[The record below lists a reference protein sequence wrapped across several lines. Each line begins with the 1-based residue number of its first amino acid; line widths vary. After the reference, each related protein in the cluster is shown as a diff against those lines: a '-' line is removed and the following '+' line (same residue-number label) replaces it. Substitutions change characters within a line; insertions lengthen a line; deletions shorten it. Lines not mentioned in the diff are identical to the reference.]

1 MAIPLMEKRSHQRAR
16 VNWKVECMGTP
27 GSQPLIHEGSRLEDY
42 SPSGACFLTM
52 SEVKVGMEL
61 TFQVTLPLRMAR
73 PLTLKGVIVRVDEDA
88 DIGKMFRAAG
98 VRWLANQKIRPDPCD
113 LTSSDSPQAKMTSH

>member
-1 MAIPLMEKRSHQRAR
+1 MATSFMEKRSHQRAR
-16 VNWKVECMGTP
+16 VNWRVECIGSP
-27 GSQPLIHEGSRLEDY
+27 GSQPEIHEGSRLEDY

-61 TFQVTLPLRMAR
+61 IFNVSLPLRMAR
-73 PLTLKGVIVRVDEDA
+73 PLVLKGIIVRVDEDV

-98 VRWLANQKIRPDPCD
+98 VRWLPNQKKLPDLYPVP
-113 LTSSDSPQAKMTSH
+113 SDSPQSKPTSH

>member
-1 MAIPLMEKRSHQRAR
+1 MAISFMEKRSHQRAR
-16 VNWKVECMGTP
+16 VNWRVECIGAP
-27 GSQPLIHEGSRLEDY
+27 ESLPEIHEGSRLEDY

-61 TFQVTLPLRMAR
+61 IFNVSLPLRMSR
-73 PLTLKGVIVRVDEDA
+73 PLVLKGIIVRIDEDV

-98 VRWLANQKIRPDPCD
+98 VRWLPNQKKLPDLHGVSPG
-113 LTSSDSPQAKMTSH
+113 TSRSKETSH

>member
-1 MAIPLMEKRSHQRAR
+1 MATSFTEKRSHQRAR
-16 VNWKVECMGTP
+16 VTWKVECVGTQ
-27 GSQPLIHEGSRLEDY
+27 GSKPAIHEGSRLEDY

-61 TFQVTLPLRMAR
+61 VFNVSLPLRMAR
-73 PLTLKGVIVRVDEDA
+73 PLVLKGIIVRVDEDV

-98 VRWLANQKIRPDPCD
+98 VRWLPNQKKLPDLHRISLDPPRSKD
-113 LTSSDSPQAKMTSH
+113 SSH

>member
-1 MAIPLMEKRSHQRAR
+1 MDESFMEKRSHQRAR
-16 VNWKVECMGTP
+16 VTWRVECIGTP
-27 GSQPLIHEGSRLEDY
+27 GSHPAIHEGSRLEDY

-61 TFQVTLPLRMAR
+61 IFNVSLPLRMAR
-73 PLTLKGVIVRVDEDA
+73 PLVLKGVIVRVDEDV

-98 VRWLANQKIRPDPCD
+98 VHWLPNQKKVPDLHRIPP
-113 LTSSDSPQAKMTSH
+113 DSPQTNTTSH

>member
-1 MAIPLMEKRSHQRAR
+1 MVISFTEKRSHQRAR
-16 VNWKVECMGTP
+16 VTWKVECVGTQ
-27 GSQPLIHEGSRLEDY
+27 GSKTVIHEGSRLEDY

-61 TFQVTLPLRMAR
+61 TFNVSLPLRMAR
-73 PLTLKGVIVRVDEDA
+73 PLVLKGIIVRVDEHV

-98 VRWLANQKIRPDPCD
+98 VRWLPNQKKLPDLHRISLDPSRAND
-113 LTSSDSPQAKMTSH
+113 TSH

>member
-1 MAIPLMEKRSHQRAR
+1 
-16 VNWKVECMGTP
+16 
-27 GSQPLIHEGSRLEDY
+27 LIHEGSRLEDY

-52 SEVKVGMEL
+52 SEVEVGMEL

-73 PLTLKGVIVRVDEDA
+73 PLVLKGVIVRVDEDA

-98 VRWLANQKIRPDPCD
+98 VRWLSNQKIRPD
-113 LTSSDSPQAKMTSH
+113 LRHQTSQDSPETTVTSH